1 MKDIQAVV
9 FDLYGT
15 LIYLANETK
24 PYARLFANM
33 GLQTPEELKQAR
45 TIALTEDFSNLSNL
59 VKRIKPDSKVD
70 LIPYE
75 REIEEEVASA
85 ETYPETRSVLDDLRK
100 INIKLGL
107 VSNLASP
114 YKKPFFVLRLDQ
126 YFDEVIFSCDI
137 GLRKP
142 ETKIYQKIIEMLKI
156 NPAQTLMTGDKVSA
170 DVDGP
175 KSICMNAVHLD
186 RTNTSSNSISTLDKI
201 FSVF

>member
-24 PYARLFANM
+24 PYARLFVNM

-100 INIKLGL
+100 RNIKLGL

-175 KSICMNAVHLD
+175 KSIGMNAVHLD

-201 FSVF
+201 FSVS